1 MPTQRRPPMPKLP
14 PFALADA
21 QPRPKRPYYLLV
33 FFFIFAVPLLAIHLP
48 LLNLPYFW
56 DELGQF
62 IPAALDLWRQGALIP
77 HSAVPNVHPPGVEA
91 FLALF
96 YQLFGYSIPVTRI
109 AMLTMASAGLLV
121 LFLLAIELSKGT
133 VGAPA
138 FLPPLFLMT
147 SPLFYTQSMMA
158 QLDMPAMVFTLLSL
172 LLFVKGRYRTAAG
185 ACVAL
190 VLVKET
196 GLIAPFVFLAILVY
210 RRKWS
215 AATLFLA
222 PFIALSVWL
231 WALHHATGF
240 WLGDPGFAHYNVT
253 YSLHPVRIIFSFW
266 RRIYYLFVGEFRWV
280 GTILIVTAFR
290 KAKAFRTPAW
300 LATSAVGLGTILLV
314 SAFGGA
320 ELERYLLPVLPL
332 FYIAVS
338 VALTYQR
345 RIVNLVAVPL
355 LLAGLIANLFWNPPY
370 PFPFEN
376 NLAMVDFVRLQ
387 QMAASFVQQTQ
398 DGKTIATAWPYTAA
412 LRRPVYGFVTK
423 KMRVVETHDF
433 HPSSIEELPPHSFDV
448 LIVYTRT
455 WEPEKSVL
463 LVPAVRRFLQHFY
476 SWQPEITAA
485 ECARLGLH
493 ETVSWERHGQRITVY
508 ERDPSHAF
516 HWRSEL

>member
-1 MPTQRRPPMPKLP
+1 MPKLP

-21 QPRPKRPYYLLV
+21 QPRPKRPYSLLV
-33 FFFIFAVPLLAIHLP
+33 FFFVFAVPLFAIHLP

-62 IPAALDLWRQGALIP
+62 IPAALDLLHEGALVP

-96 YQLFGYSIPVTRI
+96 YKVFGYSIPVTRI
-109 AMLTMASAGLLV
+109 AMLTMASAGLLL

-133 VGAPA
+133 KGAPA
-138 FLPPLFLMT
+138 FLPPLFLMA

-158 QLDMPAMVFTLLSL
+158 QLDMPAMVFTLLAL
-172 LLFVKGRYRTAAG
+172 LLFLKKRYGAAAA

-190 VLVKET
+190 VLIKET
-196 GLIAPFVFLAILVY
+196 GLVTSGVFLAILLY
-210 RRKWS
+210 RKKRNT
-215 AATLFLA
+215 AAYFVA
-222 PFIALSVWL
+222 PLIALSLWL
-231 WALHHATGF
+231 LMLHHATRF

-253 YSLHPVRIIFSFW
+253 YSLHPVRMLFSFG
-266 RRIYYLFVGEFRWV
+266 RRIYYLFAGEFRWV
-280 GTILIVTAFR
+280 GTVLLIAAFR
-290 KAKAFRTPAW
+290 KAGALKTFGWFTA
-300 LATSAVGLGTILLV
+300 SAVGGATILLV

-332 FYIAVS
+332 FYIAVG

-345 RIVNLVAVPL
+345 RAVNFVAIPA
-355 LLAGLIANLFWNPPY
+355 LLAGLAANLFWNPPY

-387 QMAASFVQQTQ
+387 QTAAGFVQQTQ
-398 DGKTIATAWPYTAA
+398 AGKTIATAWPYTAA
-412 LRRPVYGFVTK
+412 LRRTEYGFVER

-433 HPSSIEELPPHSFDV
+433 HPSSIKALPPSSFDV

-463 LVPAVRRFLQHFY
+463 LLPAVREFLRHFY
-476 SWQPEITAA
+476 SWQPEITAE
-485 ECARLGLH
+485 ECAGLGLR
-493 ETVSWERHGQRITVY
+493 EIVSWERHGQRITVY
-508 ERDPSHAF
+508 ARETPDMF
-516 HWRSEL
+516 HLPRKL